1 MMEEINPKANDLY
14 IPEGVTFVG
23 TINAPGLAEIN
34 GTVTGEITC
43 NKLNIG
49 PLGDINGKIR
59 SKEIDVYGSLMNDVI
74 CQGLLQIRKTGLVSG
89 KLTYSDLDIERGGR
103 FEGDMTN
110 SSR

>member
-23 TINAPGLAEIN
+23 TINAQGLAEIN
-34 GTVTGEITC
+34 GTITGEITC
-43 NKLNIG
+43 NELDIG
-49 PLGDINGKIR
+49 PLGNINGKIR
-59 SKEIDVYGSLMNDVI
+59 AKKIIVYGSLMSDVV
-74 CQGLLQIRKTGLVSG
+74 CEGLLQIRKTGLVSG
-89 KLTYSDLDIERGGR
+89 KLTYSDLDVERGGR